1 MISARQAS
9 SFRAE
14 RGSSLVE
21 FSIIGGTLLTLG
33 LFILQIGLLYHAKST
48 VNYAVFEAA
57 RVGAVNN
64 ASLAA
69 MRNELGRR
77 LAPLEGGDGSARK
90 AAAATVKS
98 MLRVADSVNTRIEIL
113 NPTRNAFSDWAVTDD
128 VTGRRVIPVNHLRHQ
143 SYSVGALSGLSL
155 RDATLLKLMVTHGVE
170 LRVPVAGKLMTNAM
184 TLLDP
189 NNAEF
194 YLRGKWPLQSVAIVR
209 MQSDAFEEEILNGTE
224 TSAVGSSTPGT
235 GADNNESHASDMP
248 QLENVTDVVDSNEPG
263 AAENDSDQISTDDAV
278 ASIDDN
284 AYIEGEES
292 EDVQADDAHPEVS
305 FDPELHEPEPHSP
318 ELDTPELDS
327 PPTEVVH
334 LCDPEAD
341 ATQFPFPNP
350 EGSNATSP
358 IGPATAF
365 ELQTL
370 TSLAAAN
377 RDGRHGLISTSSF
390 REAVTGER

>member
-1 MISARQAS
+1 
-9 SFRAE
+9 
-14 RGSSLVE
+14 
-21 FSIIGGTLLTLG
+21 
-33 LFILQIGLLYHAKST
+33 
-48 VNYAVFEAA
+48 
-57 RVGAVNN
+57 
-64 ASLAA
+64 
-69 MRNELGRR
+69 MR
-77 LAPLEGGDGSARK
+77 
-90 AAAATVKS
+90 
-98 MLRVADSVNTRIEIL
+98 
-113 NPTRNAFSDWAVTDD
+113 
-128 VTGRRVIPVNHLRHQ
+128 
-143 SYSVGALSGLSL
+143 
-155 RDATLLKLMVTHGVE
+155 LKKKFLMV
-170 LRVPVAGKLMTNAM
+170 LR
-184 TLLDP
+184 
-189 NNAEF
+189 
-194 YLRGKWPLQSVAIVR
+194 
-209 MQSDAFEEEILNGTE
+209 
-224 TSAVGSSTPGT
+224 
-235 GADNNESHASDMP
+235 
-248 QLENVTDVVDSNEPG
+248 
-263 AAENDSDQISTDDAV
+263 DDAV

-390 REAVTGER
+390 REVIRGGH